1 MPGTTLGDVLSGER
15 FSVSYLLTGGEEE
28 ARLKARDICYE
39 ETVEFPEDLTP
50 AGPIRDQIVGRIESF
65 SPAGRGAWRVL
76 ISYAVESAACSVLQF
91 LNVVLGNM
99 SMKPGIKVER
109 LLLADGI
116 LSAFPGPRFGR
127 DGLRALLRVPSRP
140 LICTALKPMGLSAA
154 DLAEQAFKFALG
166 GIDMIK
172 DDHGLSDQVFCRFEE
187 RVARCAEAI
196 ASANSRTGRK
206 SIYMP
211 NLTGPADGLLAAAHR
226 AKSLGAGALMV
237 CPGLTGI
244 DALRLLATDD
254 SIGLPLMAHPSF
266 LGSFVTSPENGF
278 SHGALFGQ
286 VMRLSGADMT
296 VFPNYGG
303 RFSFTREEC
312 AQIAESCRQDMGG
325 MKAIFPAPGGGM
337 TMDRAQD
344 MLEVYGR
351 ELVLLI
357 GGGLHRHGPD
367 LTRNAQYFVEMVS
380 SM

>member
-1 MPGTTLGDVLSGER
+1 MAGTTLEDMLSGER
-15 FSVSYLLTGGEEE
+15 FSVSYLLTGNEEE
-28 ARLKARDICYE
+28 AKLKAKDICYE

-50 AGPIRDQIVGRIESF
+50 TGPIRDHIVGKIEDF
-65 SPAGRGAWRVL
+65 SPAGGRAYRAL
-76 ISYAVESAACSVLQF
+76 ISYALESAACSLLQF

-99 SMKPGIKVER
+99 SMKPGIKVEH
-109 LLLADGI
+109 LHLADGI

-127 DGLRALLRVPSRP
+127 HGLRELLGVPSRP

-154 DLAEQAFKFALG
+154 ELAEQAFKFALG

-172 DDHGLSDQVFCRFEE
+172 DDHGLSNQVFCRFEE
-187 RVARCAEAI
+187 RVARCTEAI
-196 ASANSRTGRK
+196 ARANSRTGRK

-211 NLTGPADGLLAAAHR
+211 NLTAPVDGLLPAAHR

-237 CPGLTGI
+237 CPGLAGM
-244 DALRLLATDD
+244 DAVRLLAADD

-312 AQIAESCRQDMGG
+312 AQIAEACGQEMGG
-325 MKAIFPAPGGGM
+325 MKPIFPAPGGGM
-337 TMDRAQD
+337 TTDRAQD

-351 ELVLLI
+351 EFVLLI

-367 LTRNAQYFVEMVS
+367 LTRNAEYFVDMVS
-380 SM
+380 RL